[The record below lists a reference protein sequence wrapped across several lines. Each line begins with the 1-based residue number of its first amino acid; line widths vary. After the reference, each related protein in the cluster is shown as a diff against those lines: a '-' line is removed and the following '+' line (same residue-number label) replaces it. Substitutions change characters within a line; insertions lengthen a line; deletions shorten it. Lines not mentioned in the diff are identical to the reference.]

1 MVYVLLA
8 NGFEEIE
15 AITPID
21 IMKRAGIEVKTVS
34 ITDDLN
40 VLGTHDISV
49 LADIK
54 LTDVKKEEMDL
65 LMLPGGAGHTNLDE
79 SSDVHNLINYAY
91 ENDLYIAAIC
101 ASPSIIGKMGLL
113 KGKKATAFPGFER
126 FLIGA
131 EVVPDKVAVSGKIIT
146 AKGAGA
152 SAEFGFSIVEKLK
165 DRETACKLKEIMQ
178 Y

>member
-21 IMKRAGIEVKTVS
+21 IMKRAGIEVKTVT
-34 ITDDLN
+34 ITDDLY
-40 VLGTHDISV
+40 VMGAHDILV
-49 LADIK
+49 KADMK
-54 LTDVKKEEMDL
+54 LTDVKKEDMDL
-65 LMLPGGAGHTNLDE
+65 LMLPGGGGHINLDE
-79 SSDVHNLINYAY
+79 SQNVHGLINYAY
-91 ENDLYIAAIC
+91 ENNKYIAAIC

-113 KGKKATAFPGFER
+113 KGKKATAFPGFEK
-126 FLIGA
+126 FLLGA
-131 EVVPDKVAVSGKIIT
+131 DVVADKVVVDGKIIT

-152 SAEFGFSIVEKLK
+152 SAEFGFSIVEKLLN
-165 DRETACKLKEIMQ
+165 REIACELKETMQ

>member
-40 VLGTHDISV
+40 VLGAHDIPV